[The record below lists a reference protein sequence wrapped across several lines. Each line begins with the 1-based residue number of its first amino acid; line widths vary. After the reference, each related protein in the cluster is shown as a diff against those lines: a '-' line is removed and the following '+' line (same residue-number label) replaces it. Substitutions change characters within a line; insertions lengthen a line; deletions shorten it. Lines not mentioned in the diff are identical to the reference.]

1 MKTDRTISVMAGLV
15 AILSLIACL
24 YPIIDTSGIG
34 PSQITSIRG
43 EEVTL
48 HGVGPYRHMPAE
60 VAIQGLAQDL
70 FSLVVGLPLLVAGL
84 GLYRKSVRG
93 RVLLTGV
100 TGYFLV
106 QYFMYL
112 GMGTYNELF
121 LLWVVLLGLAFNLF
135 TRLLLEL
142 RDGRQKVPARTR
154 YVSVFLIANGVLM
167 AALWLQVVLVPLIQ
181 GTLYPAGLAHFT
193 TMVVQGYDLALFLP
207 PSIVAGW
214 AYGKGRKTGLVLAPV
229 YAIFLSLQMGNLLAK
244 IVGMSLQGTSA
255 GPALV
260 LIPGLLVGALAA
272 AVLSLRNYREEIRE
286 H

>member
-1 MKTDRTISVMAGLV
+1 MAGLV

-24 YPIIDTSGIG
+24 YPLIDTSGTG
-34 PSQITSIRG
+34 PSQITSIHG
-43 EEVTL
+43 EEVIL
-48 HGVGPYRHMPAE
+48 HGVGPYRHMPAD

-70 FSLVVGLPLLVAGL
+70 FSLAVGLPLLVAGII
-84 GLYRKSVRG
+84 LYRKSDKG
-93 RVLLTGV
+93 RVFLTGV

-135 TRLLLEL
+135 TRLLLDL
-142 RDGRQKVPARTR
+142 RDRRQLAPARTR
-154 YVSVFLIANGVLM
+154 YVSVFLIANGLLM
-167 AALWLQVVLVPLIQ
+167 ASLWLQVILVPLMQ

-207 PSIVAGW
+207 PSILAGW

-244 IVGMSLQGTSA
+244 IVGMSLQGANA

-260 LIPGLLVGALAA
+260 LIPGLLVGALVA
-272 AVLSLRNYREEIRE
+272 AVLSLRNYREEGGKQ
-286 H
+286 